1 MVGQLC
7 LGRDLYRPL
16 ALRYLQKHLYS
27 AHSWTVCWAWYGAGC
42 CWNTSLRCDWRSALT
57 QVFAVP
63 WAAEAPGPFCSGV
76 GNHSAHR
83 LGRLVLLEQPAAH
96 LWLACGNGT
105 KCSVLDQARGDLVMP
120 GTAAVLLS
128 GRQCPA
134 GDLQQQETW
143 HLWCKI
149 LAGLHCWLHSVEVSH
164 HVVASFCNKSGL
176 AHCWSNAWIAGV
188 GVKASLERTED

>member
-120 GTAAVLLS
+120 GTAAVLQTVSSWRLAA
-128 GRQCPA
+128 A
-134 GDLQQQETW
+134 GDVAPLMQNPRWSALLTALCGGFPSCCGLFLQ
-143 HLWCKI
+143 
-149 LAGLHCWLHSVEVSH
+149 
-164 HVVASFCNKSGL
+164 
-176 AHCWSNAWIAGV
+176 
-188 GVKASLERTED
+188 